1 MGSVDICIFTECPL
15 MRLFSSLPT
24 PPFHHLAG
32 FSHNFFS
39 FPSLSQICAR
49 VSIGSQIAASTCKDI
64 LTRVLPHILDQR
76 YVSLFFPIF
85 PLLPRQVASLVLVAY
100 LLLSLF
106 LSTNASLPLPA
117 LHASQEVTFH
127 SIPKT
132 VIGFPVGGFHT
143 PFLCFLKRT
152 ALLDFTAQSP
162 SVFSLSVFSIT
173 LSSHTFNA
181 SSPDFSSSSILSSA
195 FIQR

>member
-1 MGSVDICIFTECPL
+1 MTFHISSTVSMGSFVIKYHGSFFIRPTTSQSGPAYFACLTGSATTLILRQHRFCTSHTSLLVHQRIVATTGTPCIP
-15 MRLFSSLPT
+15 RS
-24 PPFHHLAG
+24 
-32 FSHNFFS
+32 N
-39 FPSLSQICAR
+39 I
-49 VSIGSQIAASTCKDI
+49 
-64 LTRVLPHILDQR
+64 
-76 YVSLFFPIF
+76 PI
-85 PLLPRQVASLVLVAY
+85 
-100 LLLSLF
+100 
-106 LSTNASLPLPA
+106 
-117 LHASQEVTFH
+117 H

-195 FIQR
+195 FIKR